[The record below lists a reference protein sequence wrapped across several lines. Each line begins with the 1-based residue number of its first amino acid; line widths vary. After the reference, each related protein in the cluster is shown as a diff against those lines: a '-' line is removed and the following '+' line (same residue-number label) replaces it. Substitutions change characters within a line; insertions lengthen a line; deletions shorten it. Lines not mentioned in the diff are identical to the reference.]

1 MKEQLE
7 KIRQEALDA
16 LSKASDTNELD
27 ALRVRFLGKKGELTG
42 VLKSMGKLSAEERPV
57 MGQAANNVRAAIEE
71 KLEEAKTAL
80 KAKALEAKLEAEAID
95 VTIPG
100 DPVQPAPDEQ
110 GARRGEGPVHLDGL
124 PRSRRSRGRACRL

>member
-42 VLKSMGKLSAEERPV
+42 DFKVRWASSRPRSGPV
-57 MGQAANNVRAAIEE
+57 MGAGWPTRSAQAIEE

-80 KAKALEAKLEAEAID
+80 KA
-95 VTIPG
+95 
-100 DPVQPAPDEQ
+100 Q
-110 GARRGEGPVHLDGL
+110 GA
-124 PRSRRSRGRACRL
+124 GRAAGR